1 MIKEAIQKIV
11 EGQDLTF
18 DEAKDVMNEIMSGET
33 SEALISAYL
42 VTLRMKGETI
52 DEISG
57 SAQGMRDNGTKLEH
71 DMDVL
76 EIVGTG
82 GDKANTFNIST
93 TSAFVAAA
101 AGCKVAKHGNR
112 GVSSKSGAADVLEAL
127 GADITISPEK
137 SREILDKVGFCFLF
151 AQKYHS
157 AMRFVGPVRGA
168 LGIRTVFNI
177 LGPLTNPADAK
188 SNIIGVY
195 DEALVE
201 PIAQVLIKLGVKKGM
216 VVYGED
222 TMDEITPSA
231 KTMVCEIKDGKT
243 KMFEINPEE
252 YGISI
257 CNKEDLQGGD
267 GVKNAQ
273 ITKDI
278 LSGKLQGPK
287 RDAVLLNAGACIYI
301 DRGDISYAE
310 AIDVARDMIDSG
322 AAINKLEEYIKATK

>member
-1 MIKEAIQKIV
+1 MIKEAIGKIV
-11 EGQDLTF
+11 EGQDLSF
-18 DEAKDVMNEIMSGET
+18 EEAKTVMNEIMSGET
-33 SEALISAYL
+33 SETLISAYL
-42 VTLRMKGETI
+42 VSLRMKGETI

-57 SAQGMRDNGTKLEH
+57 SAQGMRDNGMKQEH

-127 GADITISPEK
+127 GANITLESEK
-137 SREILDKVGFCFLF
+137 NKEILDKVGFCFLF

-188 SNIIGVY
+188 LNIIGVY
-195 DEALVE
+195 DESLVE
-201 PIAQVLIKLGVKKGM
+201 PVAQVLIKLGVKKGL
-216 VVYGED
+216 VVYGQD

-231 KTMVCEIKDGKT
+231 KTTVCEIKDGKI
-243 KMFEINPEE
+243 KMLEINPED

-257 CNKEDLQGGD
+257 CKKSDLEGGD
-267 GVKNAQ
+267 GKENAR

-287 RDAVLLNAGACIYI
+287 RDAVLLNAGACIYVY
-301 DRGDISYAE
+301 RGDISYAE
-310 AIDVARDMIDSG
+310 AIDVAREMIDSG
-322 AAINKLEEYIKATK
+322 AALKKLEEYVEATK